1 MIVDISLS
9 KTQEQAV
16 ESIEKWFK
24 GNQDQ
29 TYFLS
34 GYAGTG
40 KTTLVNYVI
49 EKLGIKL
56 DEVAFA
62 CYTGKAALVVTQKAQ
77 GRYKASTIHS
87 LIYKVYTDK
96 SGEIK
101 VAKKA
106 KSMLQD
112 LKLIVIDEASM
123 VDGQIMQ
130 DLKSF
135 GIKILFIGDT
145 GQLPPVS
152 QNGNEEFLKMFN
164 NPDFQLTEIHR
175 QAAENPIIKLSML
188 ARTKQEIEP
197 GVYGKDG
204 EAVVITHATWENVKD
219 RLYKKADQIICGYN
233 RTRKQLNSEIREVL
247 GFTGDVPLNGDKM
260 ICLNNDWNKS
270 IDDVSLVN
278 GMTGYVKKVYKR
290 EEIKEKFT
298 HEATTIDFRPDFSE
312 ESYFRKITIPNK
324 LLTDPTFKL
333 LPYEHKVYNSFDFG
347 YAITCH
353 KSQGSQ
359 WKNVVVL
366 NEVLNKETH
375 HRWLYT
381 AITRSSERLV
391 LVI

>member
-1 MIVDISLS
+1 MANISLS
-9 KTQEQAV
+9 RTQEQAV

-24 GNQDQ
+24 GKQKQ

-87 LIYKVYTDK
+87 LIYKVYTDNN
-96 SGEIK
+96 GEIK
-101 VAKKA
+101 VTKKA

-123 VDGQIMQ
+123 VDGQIMK

-164 NPDFQLTEIHR
+164 NPDFQLTDIHR

-204 EAVVITHATWENVKD
+204 EAVVITHATWENIKD

-278 GMTGYVKKVYKR
+278 GMTGYVKKVYKS

-312 ESYFRKITIPNK
+312 ESYFREITIPNK

-366 NEVLNKETH
+366 NEVLNKDTH